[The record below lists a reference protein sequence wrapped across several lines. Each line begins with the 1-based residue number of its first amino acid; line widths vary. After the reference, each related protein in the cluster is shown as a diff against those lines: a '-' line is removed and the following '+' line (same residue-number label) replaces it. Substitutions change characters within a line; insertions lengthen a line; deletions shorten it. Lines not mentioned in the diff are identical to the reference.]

1 MYTNYFSN
9 RTGVG
14 GTIRCS
20 ADRRSDGH
28 EMRMTSGFLA
38 GPRVAAEI
46 EKAGKV
52 SRFAERCTCGGGAKE
67 LFSVETGQ
75 NDVIWEAE
83 TIILGLLF
91 T

>member
-1 MYTNYFSN
+1 M
-9 RTGVG
+9 
-14 GTIRCS
+14 
-20 ADRRSDGH
+20 
-28 EMRMTSGFLA
+28 
-38 GPRVAAEI
+38 
-46 EKAGKV
+46 

-83 TIILGLLF
+83 TIIFGLLF